1 MKRGFII
8 SGALLI
14 FVFALIIVSFSF
26 VLSHN
31 ELHNAAMTSFIV
43 EKARWIADADDYY
56 CMKDVRDGR
65 DPIHGES
72 YNSNYGVGNYSAVF
86 NDSYDRPEYPGNK
99 SILYPSPDE
108 PRGTYFLDFFEQPFG
123 FIVNYTHNNPPRVG
137 IYDPSPGDSV
147 SGVDDLVYDL
157 CDSDVPQFNDMTRD
171 TFNCSL
177 YYNVSLSC
185 DPESGRWELMRD
197 RSGKLI
203 KNVDCANSPR
213 PYTLEVNFSSAGS
226 GKKCFLLNVS
236 DSYGAFDVAV
246 VENISVT

>member
-65 DPIHGES
+65 DPRSES

-108 PRGTYFLDFFEQPFG
+108 PRGAYFLDFFEQPFG

-137 IYDPSPGDSV
+137 IYYPSPGDSV
-147 SGVDDLVYDL
+147 SRVDNLVYDL
-157 CDSDVPQFNDMTRD
+157 CDSDVSLFDSSTRD

-185 DPESGRWELMRD
+185 DPESGDWEVMRAGNGD
-197 RSGKLI
+197 PI
-203 KNVDCANSPR
+203 ENVDCVKPPHSP
-213 PYTLEVNFSSAGS
+213 YILEVNFSSAGS